1 MNPIVGVYSDSYP
14 DQRMILNKVPELQ
27 YIQIEN
33 RRENIGRVLRFA
45 GRCFPA
51 IRQTELYAQGVHFT
65 LDAPPYPEIDVIH
78 TFNRVCLHD
87 RNRWMATFEK
97 TFPEYFSEETKIN
110 LRLIKK
116 QLPLILSD
124 QCTAILPMSEWA
136 YRYELW
142 LLSQFAKPEEIDR
155 IKNKMTVL
163 YPPQEILITEEEIR
177 NKFSDTSR
185 LRFLYVGG
193 QVKRKGG
200 AEILKAFARLRQRY
214 DVFSLVFIGKT
225 DDSYGNFYLDKDEK
239 KIIQD
244 IIAHAD
250 WLEYHE
256 KLSNEEVLRFAKQA
270 HVGLL
275 PTMGDTFGFS
285 VLEMQACGCPVIT
298 TDRQALPEINN
309 DQCGWLIN
317 TKDIQLSHGDDFAH
331 YTRKEVELL
340 SGTIV
345 EQLMEHVSRIIE
357 NRKLLYNKAVR
368 AVERIGRYHAP
379 ECYKEKMKTLYLHAA
394 EQPKSH
400 ECHICE
406 AVDCEFNSELD
417 IRR

>member
-1 MNPIVGVYSDSYP
+1 MNPKIGIYSDSYP
-14 DQRMILNKVPELQ
+14 DKRMILNKVPELQ
-27 YIQIEN
+27 YVQIEN
-33 RRENIGRVLRFA
+33 RKENIGRALRLA
-45 GRCFPA
+45 GRAFPA

-65 LDAPPYPEIDVIH
+65 LDAPSYPEIDVIH

-97 TFPEYFSEETKIN
+97 TFPEFFREETEIN
-110 LRLIKK
+110 LRLMKR

-142 LLSQFAKPEEIDR
+142 LLSKFAKQEEIDQ

-163 YPPQEILITEEEIR
+163 YPPQEILITEEELR
-177 NKFSDTSR
+177 NKFSDTR
-185 LRFLYVGG
+185 KLRFLYVGG

-200 AEILKAFARLRQRY
+200 AEVLKAFARLRKRY
-214 DVFSLVFIGKT
+214 DIFTLVFIGKL
-225 DDSYGNFYLDKDEK
+225 DDIYNSFYLDKDEK
-239 KIIQD
+239 KEIQY

-250 WLEYHE
+250 WLEYYE
-256 KLSNEEVLRFAKQA
+256 KRSNEDVLRYAKQA

-309 DQCGWLIN
+309 NQCGWLIN

-340 SGTIV
+340 SQTI
-345 EQLMEHVSRIIE
+345 QLRLIDTVNNILKNHEGIFG
-357 NRKLLYNKAVR
+357 KAVG
-368 AVERIGRYHAP
+368 A
-379 ECYKEKMKTLYLHAA
+379 
-394 EQPKSH
+394 
-400 ECHICE
+400 
-406 AVDCEFNSELD
+406 
-417 IRR
+417 IRRIEQYHSTEEYATKLKAFYMQPTNN